1 MHLKQSHET
10 GFAYKPL
17 TPSAHDAYMP
27 AVPAVKQSLG
37 AKLAIASKHIQKF
50 WLALEDIFPGLSR
63 VRRFCWGALKKYYHD
78 DCFSYAAGLSFW
90 LLISLVPLATLFFK
104 MLVFLLGRQA
114 FYQQTIETLS
124 KVIPF
129 VPVSFLNEALTHSR
143 EISNTLGFTW
153 LVLLF
158 GGYWGVNQ
166 LDTTLAHVFGVRIN
180 KKLQTRKNIILRQ
193 IILLVG
199 GLTVLALVLALL
211 VGGAVSKYLPVR
223 QGVILYG
230 LPTIICLVAT
240 TLVFQFMTRIHVTFR
255 RAFLGALVTTIF
267 WTIARWG
274 FKIYVDNA
282 LTWGIMYG
290 SLIGIIAGL
299 TFLYYTCAI
308 LLLGAEVTAAF
319 YRKKKSHS
327 KS

>member
-1 MHLKQSHET
+1 MASNTWALIVNAWAGDSRVLRVALKHV
-10 GFAYKPL
+10 L
-17 TPSAHDAYMP
+17 
-27 AVPAVKQSLG
+27 
-37 AKLAIASKHIQKF
+37 KF
-50 WLALEDIFPGLSR
+50 WLALEDIFPGLGR
-63 VRRFCWGALKKYYHD
+63 ARRFCWGTLKKYYYD

-114 FYQQTIETLS
+114 YYQQTIETLS
-124 KVIPF
+124 NVIPF

-166 LDTTLAHVFGVRIN
+166 LDTTLAHVFGVRVN
-180 KKLQTRKNIILRQ
+180 KKLQTRKNLILRQ

-199 GLTVLALVLALL
+199 GLTLLALVLALL
-211 VGGAVSKYLPVR
+211 VGGAVGKYLPVR
-223 QGVILYG
+223 QSVISDI
-230 LPTIICLVAT
+230 LPTFICLVAA
-240 TLVFQFMTRIHVTFR
+240 TLILQFMTRVHVTFR
-255 RAFLGALVTTIF
+255 HAFLGGLATTLL

-274 FKIYVDNA
+274 FRIYVDNA

-308 LLLGAEVTAAF
+308 LLLGAEVTAALH
-319 YRKKKSHS
+319 RKKKPLSA
-327 KS
+327 